1 MWGIRVPPVF
11 DPQIIPKKA
20 RKEIWTGPSKKM
32 KRCHCH
38 QCWRSSHQEQRYF
51 QLKVFETTNDWVVL
65 EITKHRRVAIT
76 PVTQIRCEWPPMA
89 KVAKGYGMV
98 WLTNLQYWKP
108 QHLSSIFIMCNS
120 FLGDLKDSVPAH
132 ADPSGVHQPSQRDEV
147 HAVFR
152 LNFTPCLNMMQFLD
166 NCFLEAPPKQLL
178 RV

>member
-89 KVAKGYGMV
+89 KVAKGQRVWHGMADKSTV
-98 WLTNLQYWKP
+98 LETSTSQLHIHHVQQFSWRPQGFGSGSRWSFRSPSALTTRWSPCCVQAQFHPLLEY
-108 QHLSSIFIMCNS
+108 
-120 FLGDLKDSVPAH
+120 D
-132 ADPSGVHQPSQRDEV
+132 
-147 HAVFR
+147 AVLR
-152 LNFTPCLNMMQFLD
+152 
-166 NCFLEAPPKQLL
+166 QLFSWNTS
-178 RV
+178 

>member
-1 MWGIRVPPVF
+1 
-11 DPQIIPKKA
+11 
-20 RKEIWTGPSKKM
+20 M
-32 KRCHCH
+32 KLCHCH
-38 QCWRSSHQEQRYF
+38 QCLRSSHQEQRYF

-89 KVAKGYGMV
+89 KVAKGQRVWHGMADKF
-98 WLTNLQYWKP
+98 LQYWKP

-120 FLGDLKDSVPAH
+120 FLGDLKDSVPTH
-132 ADPSGVHQPSQRDEV
+132 TDPSGVHQLSQRDEV

-152 LNFTPCLNMMQFLD
+152 LNFTLCLNMMQFLD